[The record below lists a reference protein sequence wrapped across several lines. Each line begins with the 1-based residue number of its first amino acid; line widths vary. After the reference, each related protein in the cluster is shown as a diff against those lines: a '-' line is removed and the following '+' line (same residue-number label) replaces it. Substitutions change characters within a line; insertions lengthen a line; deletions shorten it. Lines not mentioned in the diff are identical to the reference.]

1 MIPPATKT
9 IPGGSA
15 ASKSQQSSSSNDAAE
30 PSSTF
35 AWEQIVAQP
44 TTSHPAWLP
53 HRLTPG
59 VPSSGPGAGT
69 ASDWVPGVLP
79 YLSDA
84 RDFAARYQASRPLR
98 VLVLYSTLRPAGF
111 SRLVSYEC
119 ARLIEG
125 LGADVR
131 VFNPSGIPVRDPALQ
146 DHDKVVEFRAL
157 VEWSEAHI
165 WVGSELHGGLSSVLT
180 NLINWIPLNSGSVRP
195 TQGKSVA
202 LFAVSGGSQSFNT
215 LNSMRL
221 FARWMRMPCVVNQ
234 SQVQMAWKEF
244 DDAGRMKD
252 SSMRERVVDVCEEF
266 IKFAVVAREN
276 AEPWVDRYSERKER
290 EAKGRLLTQAE
301 KEAEKAS
308 AAAAAIKHTANNE

>member
-1 MIPPATKT
+1 L
-9 IPGGSA
+9 GG
-15 ASKSQQSSSSNDAAE
+15 K
-30 PSSTF
+30 
-35 AWEQIVAQP
+35 
-44 TTSHPAWLP
+44 
-53 HRLTPG
+53 
-59 VPSSGPGAGT
+59 
-69 ASDWVPGVLP
+69 
-79 YLSDA
+79 
-84 RDFAARYQASRPLR
+84 R
-98 VLVLYSTLRPAGF
+98 V
-111 SRLVSYEC
+111 
-119 ARLIEG
+119 
-125 LGADVR
+125 
-131 VFNPSGIPVRDPALQ
+131 
-146 DHDKVVEFRAL
+146 
-157 VEWSEAHI
+157 
-165 WVGSELHGGLSSVLT
+165 T